1 MKQPDRL
8 KVVTKLL
15 TRFALLGLA
24 MLAVAGVVLKF
35 MDFRVGPLPPSP
47 PKPRIIEPDT
57 GHDITDAPP
66 EMHLTIGIANYSDE
80 GLGTVFI
87 NDAWG
92 GGCGLEPVA
101 TGVHA
106 A

>member
-1 MKQPDRL
+1 MKGVERMAVVK
-8 KVVTKLL
+8 KVLV
-15 TRFALLGLA
+15 RIALIGLA
-24 MLAVAGVVLKF
+24 MFALAGLALKF

-92 GGCGLEPVA
+92 GDAGSSQ
-101 TGVHA
+101 
-106 A
+106 